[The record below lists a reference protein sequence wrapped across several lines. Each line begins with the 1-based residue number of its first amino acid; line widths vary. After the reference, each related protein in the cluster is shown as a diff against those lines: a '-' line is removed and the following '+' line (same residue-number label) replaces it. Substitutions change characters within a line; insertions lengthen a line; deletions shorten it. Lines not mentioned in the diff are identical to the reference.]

1 MLKPQS
7 LKQGDTVAITC
18 PAKSLDKP
26 MIEAIQLLQSWGLQV
41 LIGQTLTSNFHQF
54 AGSDDFR
61 AQELQNF
68 INNHN
73 IKAIFA
79 ARGGYGCIRIVDR
92 VDFSPLLKTP
102 KWLIGF
108 SDITV
113 LHCQLQ
119 SMGLQS
125 IHGQMPATIAQS
137 STQGLESLKAALF
150 GQELSYA
157 YTTSLKCK
165 PGNANGVL
173 VGGNLSILVSILNSV
188 SDVNFTDKI
197 LFLEDVGE
205 YYYAIDRM
213 MYALDRAGKLAK
225 LKGLI
230 VGGFTNLKD
239 NPIPFGFTAQQIIYN
254 IVKKYDYPVAFDFP
268 AGHIDDNRAL
278 IFGGEYRLKIYN
290 SEKNGFF
297 KVKVSYQKQ
306 IG

>member
-26 MIEAIQLLQSWGLQV
+26 MTEAINLLQSWGLTV
-41 LIGQTLTSNFHQF
+41 VTGKTLTTNFHQF
-54 AGSDDFR
+54 AGDDIFR
-61 AQELQNF
+61 ATELQNF
-68 INNHN
+68 INDPN

-79 ARGGYGCIRIVDR
+79 ARGGYGCVRIVDK

-102 KWLIGF
+102 KWLVGF

-119 SMGLQS
+119 TMGLQS

-137 STQGLESLKAALF
+137 STQGLQSLKAALF
-150 GQELSYA
+150 GQALSYA
-157 YTTSLKCK
+157 YLTALECK
-165 PGNANGVL
+165 QGNANGIL
-173 VGGNLSILVSILNSV
+173 VGGNLSILVSMLSSV
-188 SDVNFTDKI
+188 SDVDFTDKI

-213 MYALDRAGKLAK
+213 MFVLDRAGKLSK
-225 LKGLI
+225 LKGLV

-239 NPIPFGFTAQQIIYN
+239 NPIPFGFTVQQIINQVVNKYN
-254 IVKKYDYPVAFDFP
+254 YPVAFDFR

-278 IFGGEYRLKIYN
+278 IFGADCKLKVL
-290 SEKNGFF
+290 KNGNDFD
-297 KVKVSYQKQ
+297 VKFE
-306 IG
+306 IANR

>member
-18 PAKSLDKP
+18 PAKCLDKP
-26 MIEAIQLLQSWGLQV
+26 MTEAIHLLQSWGLKV
-41 LIGQTLTSNFHQF
+41 ITGQTLTSNYHQF
-54 AGSDDFR
+54 AGNDDFR
-61 AQELQNF
+61 ANELQSF
-68 INNHN
+68 INNPN

-79 ARGGYGCIRIVDR
+79 ARGGYGCVRIVDK
-92 VDFSPLLKTP
+92 VDFTSLLKTP
-102 KWLIGF
+102 KWLVGF

-150 GQELSYA
+150 GQALSYS
-157 YTTSLKCK
+157 YTTALECK
-165 PGNANGVL
+165 PGNAEGVL
-173 VGGNLSILVSILNSV
+173 VGGNLSILVSMLGSV
-188 SDVNFTDKI
+188 SDVDFTDKI

-213 MYALDRAGKLAK
+213 MYALYRAGKLAK

-239 NPIPFGFTAQQIIYN
+239 SPISFGFTVHQIIYE
-254 IVKKYDYPVAFDFP
+254 IVKKYNYPIAFDFP

-278 IFGGEYRLKIYN
+278 VLGAQYKLNVTNIGEDF
-290 SEKNGFF
+290 E
-297 KVKVSYQKQ
+297 VKFENENN
-306 IG
+306 

>member
-7 LKQGDTVAITC
+7 LKQGDTIAITC

-26 MIEAIQLLQSWGLQV
+26 MTEAINLLKNWGLQV
-41 LIGQTLTSNFHQF
+41 IVGETLTANYHQF
-54 AGSDDFR
+54 AGDDDFR
-61 AQELQNF
+61 ANELQSF
-68 INNHN
+68 INNPN
-73 IKAIFA
+73 INAIIA
-79 ARGGYGCIRIVDR
+79 ARGGYGCVRLVDK
-92 VDFSPLLKTP
+92 VDFSPLLKNP

-150 GQELSYA
+150 GQALSYA
-157 YTTSLKCK
+157 YSTALECK
-165 PGNANGVL
+165 PGNASGVL
-173 VGGNLSILVSILNSV
+173 VGGNLSILVSMLSSV
-188 SDVNFTDKI
+188 SDVDFTEKI

-230 VGGFTNLKD
+230 VGGFTSLKD
-239 NPIPFGFTAQQIIYN
+239 NPIPFGFTVQQIIYQ
-254 IVKKYDYPVAFDFP
+254 IVKKYNYPVAFDFP

-278 IFGGEYRLKIYN
+278 VLGGEYQLKIFN
-290 SEKNGFF
+290 GEENGFF
-297 KVKVSYQKQ
+297 KVKVSCQNR
-306 IG
+306 